1 MNINMIE
8 LYNKCKDCRN
18 QSYPIFIGGEIKKI
32 AIYYQIKAY
41 FFQIFGDEGL
51 ELHERS
57 TVGGDWLLYE
67 WNRYLDEIAADEKM
81 QTLPELN
88 DAIDELRGFFRYRLE
103 MLGEIE
109 KTKALTWEFMLSVS
123 YQKGGFINGY
133 E

>member
-1 MNINMIE
+1 MNMIE
-8 LYNKCKDCRN
+8 LYNKCKNCRN
-18 QSYPIFIGGEIKKI
+18 QLYPISISGNTKKV
-32 AIYYQIKAY
+32 AMYYEIKAY
-41 FFQIFGDEGL
+41 FFYDVFEDKEL

-81 QTLPELN
+81 QTFPELN

-103 MLGEIE
+103 MLGETE
-109 KTKALTWEFMLSVS
+109 KTKALTWEFMMSILC
-123 YQKGGFINGY
+123 QKRGYINGS

>member
-8 LYNKCKDCRN
+8 LYNKCKNCRN
-18 QSYPIFIGGEIKKI
+18 QLYPIFSRNTKRMAMYYEIKD
-32 AIYYQIKAY
+32 Y
-41 FFQIFGDEGL
+41 FFHIFVDEGL
-51 ELHERS
+51 VLHERS

-88 DAIDELRGFFRYRLE
+88 DAIDELRGFFRFRFE
-103 MLGEIE
+103 MLGETE
-109 KTKALTWEFMLSVS
+109 KTKALTWEFMMSILC
-123 YQKGGFINGY
+123 QKRGYINGS

>member
-1 MNINMIE
+1 MIE

-18 QSYPIFIGGEIKKI
+18 QLYPIFSKEKTKTRKIAMYYEIKG
-32 AIYYQIKAY
+32 Y
-41 FFQIFGDEGL
+41 FFHVFTDKGS
-51 ELHERS
+51 ELHEIS

-67 WNRYLDEIAADEKM
+67 WNRYLDKVQADEKM

-103 MLGEIE
+103 MLGETE
-109 KTKALTWEFMLSVS
+109 KTKALTWEFMMNAL
-123 YQKGGFINGY
+123 YQKRGFINGY